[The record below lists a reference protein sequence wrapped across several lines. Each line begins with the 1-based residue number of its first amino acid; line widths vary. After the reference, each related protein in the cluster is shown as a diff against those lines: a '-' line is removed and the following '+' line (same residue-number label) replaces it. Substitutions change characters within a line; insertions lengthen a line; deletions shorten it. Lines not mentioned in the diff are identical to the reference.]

1 MRERESVSVVSP
13 GLMAVFVR
21 IAVYVE
27 FCSISKGQG
36 LRLSTQP
43 CGPSRRDPRI
53 CRHSHGTTTHGTP
66 HGLPALVLSCQF
78 PRVLSR
84 AYTSSPLTTPHG
96 TRLLVTAS
104 PPVRYDGGGKATLWI
119 AGRSGCYRAC
129 ALLQRQHPH
138 AENGNPGGSPASAC
152 SRQPTPPRPAAWSL
166 PDRDRRV
173 SYHVHVIRF
182 TPLVTWLK
190 YNPPPQPLRLY

>member
-66 HGLPALVLSCQF
+66 AARATSAIVLSRQF

-104 PPVRYDGGGKATLWI
+104 PPVRYDV
-119 AGRSGCYRAC
+119 
-129 ALLQRQHPH
+129 
-138 AENGNPGGSPASAC
+138 E
-152 SRQPTPPRPAAWSL
+152 AA
-166 PDRDRRV
+166 RR
-173 SYHVHVIRF
+173 
-182 TPLVTWLK
+182 W
-190 YNPPPQPLRLY
+190 